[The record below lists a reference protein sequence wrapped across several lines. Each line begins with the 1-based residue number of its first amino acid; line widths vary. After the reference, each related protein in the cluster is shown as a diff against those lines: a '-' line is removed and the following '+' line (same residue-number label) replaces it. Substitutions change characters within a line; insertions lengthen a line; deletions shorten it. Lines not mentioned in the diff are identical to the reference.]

1 MSARVS
7 ISQITT
13 VSASFADD
21 LDAYRAAGADGIGI
35 WEFKLAEDS
44 LERFRQSGLVAA
56 TAVPAVPSVLPL
68 PLMEGP
74 EDPEERVAAIRAGIR
89 RLAPFEPPC
98 VLFLTG
104 PGEDRTA
111 ILNGLRAIADEGQ
124 RWGVRVAL
132 EPIQRE
138 FAHLWTTVSSLD
150 EAAALIA
157 ESGADVGL
165 MYDTWHLCRE
175 PIEQIERHRDRIYGV
190 HIADWREP
198 TRHTNDRVLP
208 GDGVVEFRPILEALR
223 WDGLFDLEIFSEAEL
238 PGSLWREDPNKVAT
252 QGVQKL
258 RKVLASASTATVNR
272 AGP

>member
-1 MSARVS
+1 MSPRLS

-21 LDAYRAAGADGIGI
+21 LDAYRAAGAEGIGI

-44 LERFRQSGLVAA
+44 LERFRQSGLAAA
-56 TAVPAVPSVLPL
+56 TAVPAVPSILPL

-74 EDPEERVAAIRAGIR
+74 KDPEERVEAICAGIR
-89 RLAPFEPPC
+89 RLATFEPPC

-104 PGEDRTA
+104 PGDDRAA
-111 ILNGLRAIADEGQ
+111 ILDGLRAVADEGK
-124 RWGVRVAL
+124 RSGVRVAL

-165 MYDTWHLCRE
+165 MYDTWHLWRE
-175 PIEQIERHRDRIYGV
+175 PLGQIERHRERIYGV
-190 HIADWREP
+190 HVADWREP
-198 TRHTNDRVLP
+198 TRHTNDRILP
-208 GDGVVEFRPILEALR
+208 GDGAIEFGPILEALH
-223 WDGLFDLEIFSEAEL
+223 WDGLFDLEIFSDHEL
-238 PGSLWREDPNKVAT
+238 PGSLWQEKPAEVAAQGVEKLRRVVAT
-252 QGVQKL
+252 G
-258 RKVLASASTATVNR
+258 TV
-272 AGP
+272 